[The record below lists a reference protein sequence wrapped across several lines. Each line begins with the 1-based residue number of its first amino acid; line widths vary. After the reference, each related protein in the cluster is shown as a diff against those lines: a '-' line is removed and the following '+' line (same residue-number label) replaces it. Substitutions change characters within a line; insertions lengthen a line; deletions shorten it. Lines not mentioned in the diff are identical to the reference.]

1 MSYLLTLWFHVISIA
16 MWIYHKI
23 VCVYIY
29 LPMISHIISP
39 FLTQWILALPPQLT
53 IFSPHLHIFF
63 HLPYLKTYIPTVGWY
78 VNQCRSDLNL
88 PWFPKSIAL
97 KTPVFT
103 MFSQVFPWFSHGKT
117 GKPHGATPRLRRSPG
132 RSTTSSWST
141 SWRPPPRR
149 APRRTPPGASAA
161 WAPAPWRQAVI
172 GFEDYVD
179 IMMDTIILYHLWI

>member
-1 MSYLLTLWFHVISIA
+1 MCI
-16 MWIYHKI
+16 
-23 VCVYIY
+23 YIY
-29 LPMISHIISP
+29 PMISHIISP

-53 IFSPHLHIFF
+53 IFPPHLHIFF

-78 VNQCRSDLNL
+78 VNPCRSDLNL

-103 MFSQVFPWFSHGKT
+103 IFSHGFPMVFGKKT
-117 GKPHGATPRLRRSPG
+117 HGTPRLRRSPG

-161 WAPAPWRQAVI
+161 WAPAPWPQAVKRLDLPP
-172 GFEDYVD
+172 GKL
-179 IMMDTIILYHLWI
+179 T